1 MLKLDELSAGSHGEV
16 QAVGNGAGGRRPDPE
31 VGERP
36 RRRRFSV
43 EYKLRILSEAAAC
56 REFGEV
62 GALLRREGLY
72 SSHLSVW
79 RRQYRAGALKGL
91 KPKQRGP
98 RASRDKVLHER
109 VAQLEQEN
117 ARLRRQLEEAR
128 VINEFQK
135 KACEILDIPL
145 KDRASSEGA

>member
-1 MLKLDELSAGSHGEV
+1 MLKFDELSAGSHGEV
-16 QAVGNGAGGRRPDPE
+16 QVVDPE

-43 EYKLRILSEAAAC
+43 EYKLRILREAGAC
-56 REFGEV
+56 KERGEV

-72 SSHLSVW
+72 SSHLSAW
-79 RRQYRAGALKGL
+79 RKQCQAGALNGL
-91 KPKQRGP
+91 KAKNRGP
-98 RASRDKVLHER
+98 KVSRDKVLHER

-117 ARLRRQLEEAR
+117 TSLRRQLEEAR

-135 KACEILDIPL
+135 KACEMLGIPL
-145 KDRASSEGA
+145 RDRASSEGA